1 MKKAMGLLLRK
12 SGRLFKDTVLLQ
24 RKKRENSE
32 EWQRVTK
39 KVFEDLIAMEK
50 NKEFELERKYLVL
63 SLEDIN
69 LYLDDSQKWS
79 LEIIVNELKRERED
93 SGDEPL
99 EGIFVNK
106 SYPFYEE
113 TLKKL
118 EMYVKQQNRKEFS
131 MISLGGQQML
141 IMEDINPKRTNKGVC
156 IKVTGKE
163 EFVEYDI
170 LRHIIDGLGVVLN
183 MNEYHI
189 SSHPIKGDQIM
200 IQVRERH
207 NGFTHFF
214 QTSKTSLQAMLSELM

>member
-12 SGRLFKDTVLLQ
+12 SGRLFKDMVLLQ

-39 KVFEDLIAMEK
+39 KVFEDLIAMG
-50 NKEFELERKYLVL
+50 KEFELERKYLVL

-69 LYLDDSQKWS
+69 LYLDESQKWS
-79 LEIIVNELKRERED
+79 LEILVNELKRERED

-118 EMYVKQQNRKEFS
+118 EMYVKQQNRKEIS
-131 MISLGGQQML
+131 MVSLGGQQML
-141 IMEDINPKRTNKGVC
+141 FAEDINPSRVNRGVC
-156 IKVTGKE
+156 IKITGRE
-163 EFVEYDI
+163 EFLSKADLEGFCTGFGSVFNGN
-170 LRHIIDGLGVVLN
+170 R
-183 MNEYHI
+183 YHI
-189 SSHPIKGDQIM
+189 QCFPIKGHAIMLQI
-200 IQVRERH
+200 RESH
-207 NGFTHFF
+207 NGDTHFF
-214 QTSKTSLQAMLSELM
+214 HTTTPAIQAVIENLC

>member
-12 SGRLFKDTVLLQ
+12 SGRLFKDMVLLQ

-39 KVFEDLIAMEK
+39 KVFEDLIAMG
-50 NKEFELERKYLVL
+50 KEFELERKYLVL

-69 LYLDDSQKWS
+69 LYLDESQKWS
-79 LEIIVNELKRERED
+79 LEILVNALKRERED

-118 EMYVKQQNRKEFS
+118 EMYVKQQNRKEIS
-131 MISLGGQQML
+131 MVSLGGQQML
-141 IMEDINPKRTNKGVC
+141 FAEDINPSRVNRGVC
-156 IKVTGKE
+156 IKITGKE
-163 EFVEYDI
+163 EFLSKADLESFCTGFGSVFNGN
-170 LRHIIDGLGVVLN
+170 R
-183 MNEYHI
+183 YHI
-189 SSHPIKGDQIM
+189 QCFPIKGHTIMLQI
-200 IQVRERH
+200 RESH
-207 NGFTHFF
+207 NGDTHFF
-214 QTSKTSLQAMLSELM
+214 HTTIPAIQAVIENLC

>member
-1 MKKAMGLLLRK
+1 MKKAMGHLLKKSWKNLADMVPHLKRK
-12 SGRLFKDTVLLQ
+12 
-24 RKKRENSE
+24 RKNSE
-32 EWQRVTK
+32 EWEAITK
-39 KVFEDLIAMEK
+39 KCFKDLIEMK
-50 NKEFELERKYLVL
+50 KFELESNYITFSVKDVDRHFTKDEKSDLYRL
-63 SLEDIN
+63 IHRMNYRRN
-69 LYLDDSQKWS
+69 LTGK
-79 LEIIVNELKRERED
+79 
-93 SGDEPL
+93 EPL
-99 EGIFVNK
+99 EGIFVKK
-106 SYPFYEE
+106 SYPFYED

-141 IMEDINPKRTNKGVC
+141 VMEDINPKRTNKGVC

-170 LRHIIDGLGVVLN
+170 LRHIIDGLGAALN

-214 QTSKTSLQAMLSELM
+214 QTSKTSLQTMLSEVM

>member
-1 MKKAMGLLLRK
+1 MKKAMGHLLKKSWKNLADMVPHLKRK
-12 SGRLFKDTVLLQ
+12 
-24 RKKRENSE
+24 RKNSE
-32 EWQRVTK
+32 EWEAITK
-39 KVFEDLIAMEK
+39 KCFKDLIEMK
-50 NKEFELERKYLVL
+50 KFELESNYITFSVKDVDRHFTKDEKSDLYRL
-63 SLEDIN
+63 IHRMNYRRN
-69 LYLDDSQKWS
+69 LTGK
-79 LEIIVNELKRERED
+79 
-93 SGDEPL
+93 EPL
-99 EGIFVNK
+99 EGIFVKK
-106 SYPFYEE
+106 SYPFYED

-141 IMEDINPKRTNKGVC
+141 VMEDINPKRTNKGVC

-214 QTSKTSLQAMLSELM
+214 QTSKTSLQTMLSEVM

>member
-1 MKKAMGLLLRK
+1 M
-12 SGRLFKDTVLLQ
+12 VPLQ
-24 RKKRENSE
+24 REKKRNSE
-32 EWQRVTK
+32 EWQRVTRK
-39 KVFEDLIAMEK
+39 AFEALIAMG
-50 NKEFELERKYLVL
+50 KEFELERKYLVL

-69 LYLDDSQKWS
+69 MYLDESQKWS

-99 EGIFVNK
+99 EGIFVKK
-106 SYPFYEE
+106 SYPFYED

-118 EMYVKQQNRKEFS
+118 KMYVAQQNRKEFS

-189 SSHPIKGDQIM
+189 SSHLIKGDQIM

>member
-1 MKKAMGLLLRK
+1 MGHLLKKSWKNLADMVPHLKRK
-12 SGRLFKDTVLLQ
+12 
-24 RKKRENSE
+24 RKNSE
-32 EWQRVTK
+32 EWEAITK
-39 KVFEDLIAMEK
+39 KCFKDLIEMK
-50 NKEFELERKYLVL
+50 KFELESNYITFSVKDVDRHFTKDEKSDLYRL
-63 SLEDIN
+63 IHRMNYRRN
-69 LYLDDSQKWS
+69 LTGK
-79 LEIIVNELKRERED
+79 
-93 SGDEPL
+93 EPL
-99 EGIFVNK
+99 EGIFVKK
-106 SYPFYEE
+106 SYPFYED

-141 IMEDINPKRTNKGVC
+141 VMEDINPKRTNKGVC

-214 QTSKTSLQAMLSELM
+214 QTSKTSLQTMLSEVM